1 MQELHRLFGDRVQF
15 VDLVVRQ
22 AHPGER
28 HGGYRAYAEKLHDAR
43 RYQQEEGIGWPV
55 VVDDLD
61 GTAQRGLGGLSAS
74 AYLIDAQGRIAF
86 YGVWGQSPALRSA
99 IEDMLAPDG
108 TGTLAGRGVDR
119 VPHLAAA
126 IVTGRGGPARGG
138 RTALLD
144 LELGFP
150 GASFLM
156 AIGWLGRPVLAPLVQ
171 STRPRPARAG
181 AALLTGMAAGTAWL
195 LARSIRRLVRTA
207 TISQQA
213 PRS

>member
-1 MQELHRLFGDRVQF
+1 MRELHRLYGDRVQF

-28 HGGYRAYAEKLHDAR
+28 HGGYCSYAEKLEDAR

-61 GTAQRGLGGLSAS
+61 GTAQRALGGLSAS
-74 AYLIDAQGRIAF
+74 VYLIDAEGRVAF
-86 YGVWGQSPALRSA
+86 YGVWGQSPALRTA
-99 IEDMLAPDG
+99 IEELLNREDTGAP
-108 TGTLAGRGVDR
+108 AGKGVDR
-119 VPHLAAA
+119 LLHLAAA
-126 IVTGRGGPARGG
+126 IVAGRSGPARGG

-156 AIGWLGRPVLAPLVQ
+156 AIGWLGRPVLAPLVH
-171 STRPRPARAG
+171 STRPSPARAG
-181 AALLTGMAAGTAWL
+181 ATL
-195 LARSIRRLVRTA
+195 LAGLAAATAVGLVWAVRH
-207 TISQQA
+207 
-213 PRS
+213 RG

>member
-1 MQELHRLFGDRVQF
+1 MRELHRLYADRVQF

-28 HGGYRAYAEKLHDAR
+28 HGGYRRYAEKLDDAR
-43 RYQQEEGIGWPV
+43 RYEQEEGIGWPV

-61 GTAQRGLGGLSAS
+61 GSAQRALGGLSAS
-74 AYLIDAQGRIAF
+74 VYLIDREGRVAF
-86 YGVWGQSPALRSA
+86 YGVWGQSPALRRA
-99 IEDMLAPDG
+99 LEELLCGGG
-108 TGTLAGRGVDR
+108 TGAPAGRGVDR

-126 IVTGRGGPARGG
+126 IVAGRGGPARGG

-156 AIGWLGRPVLAPLVQ
+156 AVGRLGRPVLAPLVQ
-171 STRPRPARAG
+171 STKPWPARAG
-181 AALLTGMAAGTAWL
+181 AALLTGLAAGAAAGVVW
-195 LARSIRRLVRTA
+195 AVRRRRQRRTGA
-207 TISQQA
+207 
-213 PRS
+213 